1 MTIMPKLRNVFN
13 IPLSCSFWDTLAKSF
28 LKRYDQNDL
37 ELAGVLF
44 LVPNRRACQS
54 LTAAFVREQG
64 LKPTILPKIV
74 PIAEIDD
81 DELFF
86 DTFGV
91 VDDLEQHK
99 SVITNEERLF
109 LFTRMI
115 MSKPADLGLKQ
126 ISLAQAVSLAKE
138 LANLIDTACNQGL
151 SFDKLYD
158 LVPDKYAAHWQE
170 TLKLLKIITEY
181 WPHILE
187 ERQAIDM
194 CEFRK
199 TLLYKQADIWQKEQP
214 DHVIV
219 AAGITAC
226 FPAIVNLLK
235 VILNLPNGE
244 IYFAGLDTK
253 ADEKYWN
260 AVDESHPQFE
270 LKELLKNLLISR
282 DQIENFCLPKNEAR
296 EEFISEIMRPAS
308 VSDNWQ
314 KLHDKA
320 YLLDSIK
327 NISLLESRTQR
338 DEALAIAL
346 KMREILNFPEKTA
359 ALITY
364 DRNLARRVASE
375 LERFEIK
382 IDDSAGL
389 PLGLSPIGIF
399 LRLIIEAAQNMDS
412 EVSFIGLLK
421 NPFMLFHTSAA
432 DFRKKVYDYEYSL
445 RKKNAVLS
453 ENISSFFHS
462 IKEKLLDFADL
473 LALPQVSFK
482 DIIKKHIELA
492 EEFAASDETDG
503 KKFLWRGDAGKCAAN
518 FITKILDT
526 AEFLGMID
534 GKDYLQLFCELMS
547 FESVRASYGTH
558 PRLSI
563 LGPIE
568 ARLCHFDYVILGE
581 INEGIWPKPE
591 QADMWMSRP
600 MKKEFGFSLP
610 EKSIGILG
618 ADLCG
623 FLSADNVILTRAER
637 VDGIPMK
644 KSRWLLRMETVL
656 SAMGSNINAFKSV
669 KLSLLAA
676 KLDMPETSLTIT
688 APAPC
693 PPLYARPKKLS
704 ASAVDTLV
712 ADPYSVFA
720 QYILKLY
727 PLDDLDMQL
736 GSRDYGTLIHKILET
751 FNNFYPHQLPDNAL
765 EILVNIGKKCF
776 DEAHLEQELRA
787 FWWPKFVKA
796 AMAFL
801 TLENR
806 FDTSKIYSEIEGY
819 INYNLSDTTITFTAK
834 ADRIDVL
841 HNGFVNIIDYKT
853 GKVPLKKQVM
863 SGHALQLLLEGLIA
877 QKGTFKD
884 LATKEVNQLA
894 YWGLDDKASKKNIL
908 IINPKEDDVMQ
919 KCEDYLLKLISTFN
933 FESTPYYSRP
943 IPKYIPDKRDYEH
956 LARVKEWSVQDD
968 EESGDE

>member
-1 MTIMPKLRNVFN
+1 MPKLRNVFN

-28 LKRYDQNDL
+28 LKRFDQNNL

-91 VDDLEQHK
+91 VDDSELNK

-115 MSKPADLGLKQ
+115 MSKPADLGIKQ
-126 ISLAQAVSLAKE
+126 ISLAQAVNLAKE
-138 LANLIDTACNQGL
+138 LANLIDTVCNQGL
-151 SFDKLYD
+151 SFKRLYD

-187 ERQAIDM
+187 ERQAIDL

-199 TLLYKQADIWQKEQP
+199 KLLSKQADIWQKEQT
-214 DHVIV
+214 DRVIV

-226 FPAIVNLLK
+226 FPAIKNLLK
-235 VILNLPNGE
+235 VILSLPNGE
-244 IYFAGLDTK
+244 IYFAGLDTN

-270 LKELLKNLLISR
+270 LKELLDDLLISR
-282 DQIENFCLPKNEAR
+282 DQVENFCLPQNEAR
-296 EEFISEIMRPAS
+296 EKFISEIMRPAS
-308 VSDNWQ
+308 VSDGWQ
-314 KLHDKA
+314 KLHDDT

-327 NISLLESRTQR
+327 NVSLLESKTQR

-389 PLGLSPIGIF
+389 PLSLSPIGIF
-399 LRLIIEAAQNMDS
+399 LRLIVEAAQNTDS
-412 EVSFIGLLK
+412 DVNFIGLMK
-421 NPFMLFHTSAA
+421 NPFMLFCSSAA

-445 RKKNAVLS
+445 RKKDAVLN
-453 ENISSFFHS
+453 EKLSSFFHS
-462 IKEKLLDFADL
+462 IKEKLLDFAKL
-473 LALPQVSFK
+473 LALPQVSFE
-482 DIIKKHIELA
+482 DIIKQHIKLA
-492 EEFAASDETDG
+492 EEFATSDKTAG
-503 KKFLWRGDAGKCAAN
+503 KNFLWRGDAGKCAAN
-518 FITKILDT
+518 FITKILDS
-526 AEFLGMID
+526 AKFLGMID

-581 INEGIWPKPE
+581 INEGIWPKSE

-600 MKKEFGFSLP
+600 MRVDFGFSLP

-623 FLSADNVILTRAER
+623 FLSVDNVILTRAER
-637 VDGIPMK
+637 IDGIPMK

-656 SAMGSNINAFKSV
+656 SAMGSNIKAFKSD
-669 KLSLLAA
+669 KLSQLAT
-676 KLDMPETSLTIT
+676 KLDTPETSLTIS

-704 ASAVDTLV
+704 ASAIDTLV
-712 ADPYSVFA
+712 SDPYSVFA

-727 PLDDLDMQL
+727 PLNDLDMQP
-736 GSRDYGTLIHKILET
+736 GSRDYGTLVHGIIET
-751 FNNFYPHQLPDNAL
+751 FNNFYPTQLPENAL
-765 EILVNIGKKCF
+765 DILINIGKKCF
-776 DEAHLEQELRA
+776 DEIHLEQELKA
-787 FWWPKFVKA
+787 FWWPKFVKT

-801 TLENR
+801 ALENR
-806 FDTSKIYSEIEGY
+806 FDISEMHNEIEGY
-819 INYNLSDTTITFTAK
+819 INYKLSDTEITFTAK

-841 HNGFVNIIDYKT
+841 HSGLVNIVDYKT
-853 GKVPLKKQVM
+853 GKLPSKKQIM
-863 SGHALQLLLEGLIA
+863 SGHALQLLLEGLIV
-877 QKGTFKD
+877 QKGTFKN
-884 LATKEVNQLA
+884 LSPKEVNQLV
-894 YWGLDDKASKKNIL
+894 YWHLGDEASSANIL
-908 IINPKEDDVMQ
+908 VINPKENDVMQ
-919 KCEDYLLKLISTFN
+919 KSEDYILKLISTFN

-943 IPKYIPDKRDYEH
+943 IPKYIPEKRDYEH

-968 EESGDE
+968 EEGGDE

>member
-1 MTIMPKLRNVFN
+1 MPKLRNVFN

-28 LKRYDQNDL
+28 LEKYSQNDL
-37 ELAGVLF
+37 ALADVLF

-54 LTAAFVREQG
+54 FTAAFVREQG
-64 LKPTILPKIV
+64 LKPTILPKII

-81 DELFF
+81 EELFF

-91 VDDLEQHK
+91 VDDIEQAK

-109 LFTRMI
+109 LFSRMI
-115 MSKPADLGLKQ
+115 MSKPADFGLKQ
-126 ISLAQAVSLAKE
+126 ISLAQAVNLAKE
-138 LANLIDTACNQGL
+138 LASLIDTACNQGL

-187 ERQAIDM
+187 ERHAVDM
-194 CEFRK
+194 CDFKK
-199 TLLYKQADIWQKEQP
+199 TLLYKQADIWQQEKTER
-214 DHVIV
+214 HII
-219 AAGITAC
+219 AAGITAS

-235 VILNLPNGE
+235 VILTLPNGE

-253 ADEKYWN
+253 ADETYWD
-260 AVDESHPQFE
+260 AIDESHPQFE
-270 LKELLKNLLISR
+270 LKELLEHLLINR
-282 DQIENFCLPKNEAR
+282 DQIENFCLPQNEAR
-296 EEFISEIMRPAS
+296 EKFISEIMRPAS
-308 VSDNWQ
+308 VSNNWQ
-314 KLHDKA
+314 KLRDNTSI
-320 YLLDSIK
+320 LDSLK
-327 NISLLESRTQR
+327 NISLLESKTQR

-346 KMREILNFPEKTA
+346 KMREILNFDGKTA

-375 LERFEIK
+375 LGRFEVK

-389 PLGLSPIGIF
+389 PLSLSPIGIF
-399 LRLIIEAAQNMDS
+399 LRLIIEAAQNTDS
-412 EVSFIGLLK
+412 DINFIGLMK

-445 RKKNAVLS
+445 RKKNTVPD
-453 ENISSFFHS
+453 ENISSFFRL
-462 IKEKLLDFADL
+462 IKEKLIDFAEL
-473 LALPQVSFK
+473 LALPQVSFE
-482 DIIKKHIELA
+482 DIIKKHLEIA
-492 EEFAASDETDG
+492 EEFAASDEKSG
-503 KKFLWRGDAGKCAAN
+503 KKILWRGDAGKCAAK
-518 FITKILDT
+518 FITKMLES
-526 AEFLGMID
+526 AKFLGMID
-534 GKDYLQLFCELMS
+534 GKDYLQLFLELMS
-547 FESVRASYGTH
+547 FESVRSSYGTH

-600 MKKEFGFSLP
+600 MKKDFGFSLP
-610 EKSIGILG
+610 EKNIGILG

-637 VDGIPMK
+637 VDGTPMK

-656 SAMGSNINAFKSV
+656 GAMGSNIKAFKST
-669 KLSLLAA
+669 KLSQLAA
-676 KLDMPETSLTIT
+676 KLDTPETSLSIT

-693 PPLYARPKKLS
+693 PPLYARPTKLS
-704 ASAVDTLV
+704 ASAVDLLV

-720 QYILKLY
+720 KYILKLY
-727 PLDDLDMQL
+727 PLDDLDIPLDQ
-736 GSRDYGTLIHKILET
+736 RDYGTLIHGIIET
-751 FNNFYPHQLPDNAL
+751 FNNSYPQQLPENAL
-765 EILVNIGKKCF
+765 NILINTGKKCF
-776 DEAHLEQELRA
+776 DEAHIEQELRA
-787 FWWPKFVKA
+787 FWWPKFVKTA
-796 AMAFL
+796 IAYIA
-801 TLENR
+801 LENR
-806 FDTSKIYSEIEGY
+806 LDTSTIYNEIEG
-819 INYNLSDTTITFTAK
+819 NLSYKISDTDIVFTAK
-834 ADRIDVL
+834 ADRIDIL
-841 HNGFVNIIDYKT
+841 NGGGVNIIDYKT
-853 GKVPLKKQVM
+853 GKIPTKKQVM

-877 QKGTFKD
+877 QKGNFNN
-884 LATKEVNQLA
+884 LSAKEVNQLV
-894 YWGLDDKASKKNIL
+894 YWHLGDKTSPKNVL
-908 IINPKEDDVMQ
+908 VINPKEDDVMQ

-943 IPKYIPDKRDYEH
+943 IPKYIPKNRDYEH

-968 EESGDE
+968 EEGRDE